1 MNAVVL
7 RLAGRI
13 AARLLRGVP
22 PLLAVLLAALL
33 SPAACAAGEDCGGD
47 GPPFASLY
55 QRDDLFRRALADAE
69 NAPVSARRLSGVT
82 VPHHLLAGH
91 LIAEGIKAASGQR
104 YTRVVVLFPD
114 HFRQTDTMF
123 ATTRRDFD
131 TVFGRL
137 AVDGEA
143 VAGLLA
149 RGGEVIDAR
158 SCLFGRDHGLQAI
171 LPFLSHFL
179 PGVSVVP
186 VAVSIASRR
195 QDWERLA
202 AALGPLADAD
212 TLIVQSTDFSHYLPH
227 HAARAH
233 DQQTLALL
241 AAGTFDQI
249 ARLRQP
255 EHVDSL
261 GALYVQLK
269 LQREVYGA
277 ATLVAANENSQQ
289 YDPLP
294 THETT
299 SYMVVLFGPMPM
311 DEPAPARRGT
321 RHLYL
326 GGDTSFGRAMIKALL
341 DERASARLETEILQR
356 TEGRPLV
363 VNLEGVVLPNLPEGL
378 GHMTLAMPQDLTL
391 AWLKRLN
398 VAAVS
403 LANNHARDLGET
415 GLAET
420 RRALETAG
428 IVALGQGELTAIE
441 GVELVALT
449 DLDVNGSYRN
459 DLITPD
465 MLDRL
470 SGRSAERPLVA
481 LVHWGREYATDPG
494 ARERYLAEELSR
506 RGVAGL
512 FGGHSHAAS
521 PAMQALAG
529 GDTLQLFSLGN
540 FLFDQ
545 GADKASGALVELT
558 VFDQGTIFAR
568 LMPLPNLFE
577 LARTQARAQQD
588 GRSSSDR

>member
-1 MNAVVL
+1 MSAAVL
-7 RLAGRI
+7 RPAGRV
-13 AARLLRGVP
+13 ATGLLRDFL
-22 PLLAVLLAALL
+22 PLLVGLLVATL
-33 SPAACAAGEDCGGD
+33 SSGAYAGDEDCGGD
-47 GPPFASLY
+47 GPAFASLY
-55 QRDDLFRRALADAE
+55 QRDDLFRQALADAE
-69 NAPVSARRLSGVT
+69 NASVSPRRLSGVT
-82 VPHHLLAGH
+82 VPHHLLASH
-91 LIAEGIKAASGQR
+91 LIAEGIKAVSGVR
-104 YTRVVVLFPD
+104 YKRAVVLFPD
-114 HFRQTDTMF
+114 HFRDTETMF

-137 AVDGEA
+137 AIDGEA

-171 LPFLSHFL
+171 LPFLRHFL
-179 PGVSVVP
+179 PGVRVVP

-195 QDWERLA
+195 RDWERLA

-227 HAARAH
+227 HAARRH
-233 DQQTLALL
+233 DQQTLNLI

-269 LQREVYGA
+269 LQREVHGA
-277 ATLVAANENSQQ
+277 AALVVANENSQQ

-294 THETT
+294 ADETT
-299 SYMVVLFGPMPM
+299 SYMVVLFGPMPQ

-326 GGDTSFGRAMIKALL
+326 GGDTSFGRAMMKALL
-341 DERASARLETEILQR
+341 NERASARIETEILQR

-403 LANNHARDLGET
+403 LANNHARDLGKS

-428 IVALGQGELTAIE
+428 IVALGQGELAAIE

-465 MLDRL
+465 VLARL
-470 SGRSAERPLVA
+470 SGRPAERPLVA

-494 ARERYLAEELSR
+494 ARERYLADELSR

-529 GDTLQLFSLGN
+529 GDTLHLYSLGN

-545 GADKASGALVELT
+545 GADKASGALVELA
-558 VFDQGTIFAR
+558 VFDQGTVFAR

-577 LARTQARAQQD
+577 LARAEAGAQQD
-588 GRSSSDR
+588 GKSSSDR